1 MKKKRSHLFILKKE
15 KKNSSRNQKN
25 IGDINTLQK
34 SSNKK
39 KLNKEFDKEENIDNI
54 ESSNEKEIKY
64 KTGRW
69 TEEEHENF
77 LKGLI
82 EYGNDWKMVQ
92 KKVKTRSSSQ
102 SRSHAQ
108 KYFLKIKNIVS
119 SKNWDEKGLYNFI
132 TNTYLNCIFDF
143 QFTKLSFSDREKL
156 YNAIVSNIDLFD
168 KKKSKIPNKE
178 ENISVDYCNKYD
190 IESKSN
196 NNSFHSDEDDE
207 ISESN
212 EQNKRV
218 INNKRKRSI
227 EKNTNINNI
236 NNKIFNVVKCPKYK
250 NTEEYNKNKKNDI
263 NIGVNINNTNNTN
276 INNNKKIK
284 QKFTVNIINN
294 NENSNINNNINNTT
308 KINNNYIINNNT
320 INITANLKNN
330 NTTNNIDLSNCNIF
344 NLNINTINI
353 NFINNESNKNLHSL
367 GKPYQ
372 NTIENNNIN
381 ESQKKILYDNFKF
394 GEQSHNYFEDN
405 QREEDDLSSIN
416 KKEKMFFISPL

>member
-1 MKKKRSHLFILKKE
+1 MTLIKKVMKKKRSHLFVLKKE
-15 KKNSSRNQKN
+15 KKNSWR
-25 IGDINTLQK
+25 
-34 SSNKK
+34 NKK
-39 KLNKEFDKEENIDNI
+39 KLKDEIDKEENDDNI
-54 ESSNEKEIKY
+54 EVLSEKEIKY

-69 TEEEHENF
+69 SEEEHENF

-92 KKVKTRSSSQ
+92 KKVKTRTSSQ

-119 SKNWDEKGLYNFI
+119 SKNLDEKGLYNFI

-143 QFTKLSFSDREKL
+143 QFTKLSLSDREKL
-156 YNAIVSNIDLFD
+156 YNSIVSNIDLFD
-168 KKKSKIPNKE
+168 KKKSQTQIPNEE
-178 ENISVDYCNKYD
+178 ENISVDYCNKYN

-207 ISESN
+207 ISESK
-212 EQNKRV
+212 EEDNKI
-218 INNKRKRSI
+218 INNKRKRS
-227 EKNTNINNI
+227 I
-236 NNKIFNVVKCPKYK
+236 NNKIFNVVKCAKYK

-263 NIGVNINNTNNTN
+263 NINNTNNNTNNTN
-276 INNNKKIK
+276 SNNNKKIK

-294 NENSNINNNINNTT
+294 NENSGINNNINNNTNHQI
-308 KINNNYIINNNT
+308 INNNCIINNNT
-320 INITANLKNN
+320 INITANLNN

-353 NFINNESNKNLHSL
+353 NFINNSSNKNLQSL

-394 GEQSHNYFEDN
+394 GEQSQNYFEDN

-416 KKEKMFFISPL
+416 KKEKMFFITPL